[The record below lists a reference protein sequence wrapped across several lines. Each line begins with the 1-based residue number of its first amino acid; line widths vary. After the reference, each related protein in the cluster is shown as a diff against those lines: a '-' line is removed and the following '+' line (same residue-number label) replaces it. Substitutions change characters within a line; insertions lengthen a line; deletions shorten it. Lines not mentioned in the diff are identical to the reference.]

1 MDHLTRWI
9 DRSASFRISALDASQ
24 SSHLLAILHD
34 VVGDHATGLAQ
45 AVSGALLLASDL
57 KSGQTI
63 SLQMEVLDRIY
74 YADATAEG
82 LVRAKS
88 AARGATS
95 EVALAKVRR
104 LGEGGVHYQSIAEA
118 PARTVQAILQAFM
131 DQSEQLPSWLDLPV
145 ELGASGLP
153 DKVRGA
159 WLRGFPTTALD
170 QLTALDASWKARG
183 AVWDPAA
190 IGTGLSVDTW
200 DVLARSEIVVFCP
213 CTRERALTAL
223 VALGAESALDAK
235 AKGEQLEVV
244 CDFCRSAY
252 SFEPDE
258 VLLAV

>member
-9 DRSASFRISALDASQ
+9 DRSASFRISSLDASQ
-24 SSHLLAILHD
+24 SCHLLAILHD
-34 VVGDHATGLAQ
+34 VAAEHAVGLAQ

-63 SLQMEVLDRIY
+63 SLQMEVLDRVY

-88 AARGATS
+88 AARGVAS

-104 LGEGGVHYQSIAEA
+104 LGEGGVHYQSVAEA

-159 WLRGFPTTALD
+159 WLRGFPTTDKNALTG
-170 QLTALDASWKARG
+170 LAASWKARETD
-183 AVWDPAA
+183 WDPAA
-190 IGTGLSVDTW
+190 IGVGLGVDSW

-244 CDFCRSAY
+244 CDFCRNAY
-252 SFEPDE
+252 SFDPVE
-258 VLLAV
+258 VLAAI

>member
-9 DRSASFRISALDASQ
+9 DRSASFRISSLDASQ

-34 VVGDHATGLAQ
+34 VEGDHAIGLSQ

-63 SLQMEVLDRIY
+63 SMQLEVLDRIY

-88 AARGATS
+88 APREAAS

-104 LGEGGVHYQSIAEA
+104 LGEGGVHYQSVAEA
-118 PARTVQAILQAFM
+118 PTDTVQGILQAFV

-145 ELGASGLP
+145 RLGASGLP
-153 DKVRGA
+153 DRVRGA
-159 WLRGFPTTALD
+159 WLRGFPSTAQD
-170 QLTALDASWKARG
+170 QLKALAASWKARETD
-183 AVWDPAA
+183 WDPAA
-190 IGTGLSVDTW
+190 IGAGLCVDAW

-223 VALGAESALDAK
+223 VALGAEGALDAK

-252 SFEPDE
+252 SFGPDE
-258 VLLAV
+258 VLAAL